1 MFRRPH
7 RRNFSRNFNK
17 FNSFNKDRKRINEW
31 IRVPEVRV
39 IGADGSQAGIMPTA
53 QALAMAKEQGLD
65 LIEVSA
71 QAKPPVCRI
80 MNYGKFQYQQEK
92 KSKET
97 KGKLTK
103 IEVKGIRL
111 KMKTALN
118 DLKVK
123 SKQAEKFL
131 SKGHKVKVEIILR
144 GREKAF
150 FGLAKQKMLDFMQTL
165 ETETMIEQPIK
176 QSPRGFNMIISKKK

>member
-1 MFRRPH
+1 MFRRPF
-7 RRNFSRNFNK
+7 RRNFNRNFNK

-39 IGADGSQAGIMPTA
+39 IGADGSQVGVMPTA

-80 MNYGKFQYQQEK
+80 MDHGKYQYQQEK
-92 KSKET
+92 KARET

-118 DLKVK
+118 DLKTK
-123 SKQAEKFL
+123 AKQAEKFL
-131 SKGHKVKVEIILR
+131 NKGHKIKVEIVLR

-150 FGLAKQKMLDFMQTL
+150 FNLARQKMIDFMQTL
-165 ETETMIEQPIK
+165 EVETIIEQPIK
-176 QSPRGFNMIISKKK
+176 QSPRGLTMIISKKK